1 MVVPVIFKQPE
12 NRMKKILL
20 TGAGGLVG
28 SNLLPLLNKENK
40 VYTIS
45 SKSNSNDN
53 FKVDFSRDW
62 DTNIVPNDL
71 DIIIHLAQSENFRDF
86 PNKAVEVFNV
96 NTNSVLK
103 LIDFAHRTQVKTFVF
118 ASSGGVYGSSDFEF
132 DESTNIIYNKEMG
145 FYLATKQCSEIILD
159 NYSSV
164 LQVIQLRLFFVYGQ
178 GQRKDMLIPRLIDNI
193 RNGVP
198 LRLQGASGISINP
211 IHVSDAVRAIKA
223 SLDLTGSHKI
233 NIAGPEILSMKEI
246 GNIIAGS
253 IDKKLQFIYEE
264 KEAKNLIGNITKMS
278 DKLIKP
284 VTKFKDGIVD
294 LI

>member
-1 MVVPVIFKQPE
+1 
-12 NRMKKILL
+12 
-20 TGAGGLVG
+20 
-28 SNLLPLLNKENK
+28 
-40 VYTIS
+40 
-45 SKSNSNDN
+45 
-53 FKVDFSRDW
+53 
-62 DTNIVPNDL
+62 
-71 DIIIHLAQSENFRDF
+71 
-86 PNKAVEVFNV
+86 
-96 NTNSVLK
+96 
-103 LIDFAHRTQVKTFVF
+103 
-118 ASSGGVYGSSDFEF
+118 
-132 DESTNIIYNKEMG
+132 
-145 FYLATKQCSEIILD
+145 
-159 NYSSV
+159 
-164 LQVIQLRLFFVYGQ
+164 
-178 GQRKDMLIPRLIDNI
+178 MLIPRLIDNI

>member
-1 MVVPVIFKQPE
+1 
-12 NRMKKILL
+12 MKKILL
-20 TGAGGLVG
+20 TGAAGLVG

-45 SKSNSNDN
+45 SKSISNDN
-53 FKVDFSRDW
+53 FKVDFSKDW
-62 DTNIVPNDL
+62 DTNILPNDL
-71 DIIIHLAQSENFRDF
+71 DIVIHLAQSENFRDF
-86 PNKAVEVFNV
+86 PSKAVEVFNV

-103 LIDFAHRTQVKTFVF
+103 LIDFAYRTHVKTFVF
-118 ASSGGVYGSSDFEF
+118 ASSGGIYGSSDFEF
-132 DESTNIIYNKEMG
+132 DESTNIIYNREMG

-159 NYSSV
+159 NYSSL

-198 LRLQGASGISINP
+198 LQLQGPAGMLINP
-211 IHVSDAVRAIKA
+211 THVSDAVRAIKA

-246 GNIIAGS
+246 GDIIARS
-253 IDKKLQFIYEE
+253 IDKKLQFIYE
-264 KEAKNLIGNITKMS
+264 KKDAKNLIGNITKMS

>member
-1 MVVPVIFKQPE
+1 
-12 NRMKKILL
+12 MKKILL
-20 TGAGGLVG
+20 TGAAGLVG

-45 SKSNSNDN
+45 SKSVSNDN
-53 FKVDFSRDW
+53 FKIDFSKDW
-62 DTNIVPNDL
+62 DTNILPNDL
-71 DIIIHLAQSENFRDF
+71 DIIVHLAQSEYFRDF
-86 PNKAVEVFNV
+86 PGKAVNVFNV

-103 LIDFAHRTQVKTFVF
+103 LIDFAYRTHVKTFVF
-118 ASSGGVYGSSDFEF
+118 ASSGGIYGSSDFEF
-132 DESTNIIYNKEMG
+132 DESTNIIYKSEMG

-164 LQVIQLRLFFVYGQ
+164 LQVIQLRLFFVYGK

-193 RNGVP
+193 RNGAP
-198 LRLQGASGISINP
+198 LHLQGATGISINP

-223 SLDLTGSHKI
+223 SLDITGSHKI

-246 GNIIAGS
+246 GNIIGSS
-253 IDKKLQFIYEE
+253 IDKKPQFIYEE
-264 KEAKNLIGNITKMS
+264 KVAKNLIGNTTQMS
-278 DKLIKP
+278 NKLIKP